1 MSLDDA
7 ARYRG
12 ASDAAG
18 GSREASAHERRW
30 AASFAAGYAVLWM
43 VSPGYPTAGIV
54 TFVLSL
60 GLQRA
65 LFPAL
70 GHELLLVE
78 NLLVSTVFTTASLL
92 RGYAIRR
99 LFNALREDLP

>member
-12 ASDAAG
+12 TGDAAG

-43 VSPGYPTAGIV
+43 VSPGYPTAGCV
-54 TFVLSL
+54 AFS
-60 GLQRA
+60 RA
-65 LFPAL
+65 DLRAIAAK
-70 GHELLLVE
+70 LLPGARLVVPE
-78 NLLVSTVFTTASLL
+78 
-92 RGYAIRR
+92 AIAGR
-99 LFNALREDLP
+99 